1 VTSAAWRHRGG
12 HAACL
17 LLLIGI
23 AGPAAP
29 QVPPPYRISV
39 NVDLVVLHATVRDR
53 KNGFASDLSKQDFT
67 VYESGI
73 RQTIRLFQH
82 EDVPVAVGLVVDHSS
97 SMRPKM
103 MDVIAAARTFV
114 SFSNPQDQMFVVN
127 FNEKVTMGLSREIL
141 FTNRADQLESAI
153 LHAPVSGQTA
163 LYDAVAEALAR
174 LQTSDRDKKVL
185 IVISDGGDNASSHT
199 LREVLNLAGQ
209 SSAMVYAIGIFDKDD
224 PDSNPDVLRR
234 IARATGGEAFL
245 PGEPKEINA
254 ICEHIARDIRHQYTI
269 GYLPAPAA
277 RRGAF
282 RSIRV
287 EANSAGHGKLIV
299 RARTGYIA
307 AERNSAQQEG
317 VQ

>member
-1 VTSAAWRHRGG
+1 MQIGLLRRVG

-17 LLLIGI
+17 MFMIGLPGR
-23 AGPAAP
+23 ASS

-39 NVDLVVLHATVRDR
+39 DVNLLVLHATVRDR
-53 KNGFASDLSKQDFT
+53 KNVFAADLSEPDFA
-67 VYESGI
+67 VYENGV

-82 EDVPVAVGLVVDHSS
+82 EDVPVAVGLVVDHSG

-103 MDVIAAARTFV
+103 ADVIVAARTFV
-114 SFSNPQDQMFVVN
+114 RLSNPEDQMFVVN
-127 FNEKVTMGLSREIL
+127 FNEKVTIGLTREVL

-153 LHAPVSGQTA
+153 LHAPVTGQTA
-163 LYDAVAEALAR
+163 LYDAVAEGLVR
-174 LQTSDRDKKVL
+174 LQASERDKKVL
-185 IVISDGGDNASSHT
+185 IVISDGGDNASEHT
-199 LREVLNLAGQ
+199 LAEVLKMAGQ
-209 SSAMVYAIGIFDKDD
+209 SSAMVYAIGIFDKED
-224 PDSNPDVLRR
+224 PDSHPDVLRR
-234 IARATGGEAFL
+234 LARSTGGESFL

-269 GYLPAPAA
+269 GYLPAAAAQPA
-277 RRGAF
+277 AF

-287 EANSAGHGKLIV
+287 EANAAGHGKLIV

-307 AERNSAQQEG
+307 G

>member
-1 VTSAAWRHRGG
+1 MTGAAWRHLGG
-12 HAACL
+12 DAACL
-17 LLLIGI
+17 MLLIGF
-23 AGPAAP
+23 AGGAAP
-29 QVPPPYRISV
+29 QALPPYRISV

-53 KNGFASDLSKQDFT
+53 KNGFASDLSKQDFA
-67 VYESGI
+67 VYEGGI

-82 EDVPVAVGLVVDHSS
+82 EDVPVAVGLVVDHSG

-103 MDVIAAARTFV
+103 ADVIAAARTFV
-114 SFSNPQDQMFVVN
+114 RFSNPEDQMFVVN
-127 FNEKVTMGLSREIL
+127 FNEKVTIGLTREIL

-153 LHAPVSGQTA
+153 LNAPVSGQTA

-174 LQTSDRDKKVL
+174 LQASERDKKVL
-185 IVISDGGDNASSHT
+185 IVISDGGDNASEHT
-199 LREVLNLAGQ
+199 LGEVLKMAGQ

-224 PDSNPDVLRR
+224 PDSHPDVLRR
-234 IARATGGEAFL
+234 LARSTGGEAFL
-245 PGEPKEINA
+245 PGEPTEVTA

-269 GYLPAPAA
+269 GYLPAEAA
-277 RRGAF
+277 QPGAY

-287 EANSAGHGKLIV
+287 DANAAGHGKLIV

-307 AERNSAQQEG
+307 GGPKSTRSEA

>member
-1 VTSAAWRHRGG
+1 MSKTIRRHRSGPG
-12 HAACL
+12 ACL
-17 LLLIGI
+17 VLFIGF
-23 AGPAAP
+23 AGQAAA

-39 NVDLVVLHATVRDR
+39 SVDLVVLHATVRHR
-53 KNGFASDLSKQDFT
+53 NNVFASDLRQAEFA
-67 VYESGI
+67 VYEDGV

-82 EDVPVAVGLVVDHSS
+82 EDVPVAVGLVVDQSG

-103 MDVIAAARTFV
+103 ADVIAAARTFV
-114 SFSNPQDQMFVVN
+114 RLSNSEDQMFVVN
-127 FNEKVTMGLSREIL
+127 FNERVTIGLTREIL

-153 LHAPVSGQTA
+153 LYAPVSDQTA

-174 LQTSDRDKKVL
+174 LQICERDKKVL
-185 IVISDGGDNASSHT
+185 IVISDAGDNASVHT
-199 LREVLNLAGQ
+199 LAEVLQMAEQ
-209 SSAMVYAIGIFDKDD
+209 SSAIVYAIGIFDQA
-224 PDSNPDVLRR
+224 DSDSHPDVLRR

-245 PGEPKEINA
+245 PGESREIAA

-269 GYLPAPAA
+269 GYLPAGAA
-277 RRGAF
+277 KPGAY

-287 EANSAGHGKLIV
+287 EASAAGHGKLSV

-307 AERNSAQQEG
+307 GDPGPIRSEG

>member
-1 VTSAAWRHRGG
+1 MTSSACRYRGG

-17 LLLIGI
+17 MLLIGF
-23 AGPAAP
+23 AGQAAP

-39 NVDLVVLHATVRDR
+39 NVDLVVLHATVHDR
-53 KNGFASDLSKQDFT
+53 KNGFASDLSKQDFV
-67 VYESGI
+67 VYEAGI
-73 RQTIRLFQH
+73 LQTIRLFQH
-82 EDVPVAVGLVVDHSS
+82 EDVPVAVGLVVDHSG

-114 SFSNPQDQMFVVN
+114 RFSNPEDQMFVVN
-127 FNEKVTMGLSREIL
+127 FNEKVTIGLSRETL

-153 LHAPVSGQTA
+153 LNAPVSGQTA

-174 LQTSDRDKKVL
+174 LQANERDKKVL
-185 IVISDGGDNASSHT
+185 IVISDGGDNASAHT
-199 LREVLNLAGQ
+199 LGEVLKMAGQ

-224 PDSNPDVLRR
+224 PDSHPDVLRR

-245 PGEPKEINA
+245 PGEPKEVTA

-269 GYLPAPAA
+269 GYLPSEAA
-277 RRGAF
+277 QPGAY

-287 EANSAGHGKLIV
+287 EANAAGHGKLIV

-307 AERNSAQQEG
+307 GDPSPIRREG